1 MDILVYGLSERK
13 RALRTARI
21 ASSEGYTVVDAEV
34 ETRSARSPDETALDG
49 DAIGERPL
57 PELESVVVA
66 GGGLSRSSPVLQTGR
81 QHPNSRLALPHV
93 KKIHPGIFPDKIPQH
108 FVRLHA

>member
-34 ETRSARSPDETALDG
+34 EMRSMRSPDETALDE
-49 DAIGERPL
+49 DAIEERLL
-57 PELESVVVA
+57 PEL
-66 GGGLSRSSPVLQTGR
+66 Q
-81 QHPNSRLALPHV
+81 
-93 KKIHPGIFPDKIPQH
+93 
-108 FVRLHA
+108 